1 MAAQPALVPPWPGQ
15 EAGPVLRVY
24 AFLPA
29 SYANGPGRRAVLWLQ
44 GCSLGCPGCF
54 NPETHPLDRGERVP
68 VAEIV
73 ARIAALGDSIQGVTL
88 SGGEPLQQLPALLA
102 LLRRLRAE
110 TSLSTILSTG
120 YRWEEVQAMPGAGAL
135 LACVD
140 VLLAGRYDR
149 AQRLARDLRGSA
161 NKTVHW
167 LTGRYGPADL
177 AAAPPAELILTAGGG
192 LVASGID
199 PLTLP
204 SVPPAGCDRDLE

>member
-1 MAAQPALVPPWPGQ
+1 MGLGQ
-15 EAGPVLRVY
+15 EPDPAMGAHAFLRVH

-54 NPETHPLDRGERVP
+54 NPETHPSTGGDRVP
-68 VAEIV
+68 VAEVVGRIV
-73 ARIAALGDSIQGVTL
+73 ALGGSIQGLTI

-110 TSLSTILSTG
+110 TSLSVILLTG
-120 YRWEEVQAMPGAGAL
+120 YDWEEVQAMPGAGAL

-140 VLLAGRYDR
+140 VLLAGRYDP

-177 AAAPPAELILTAGGG
+177 LAVPAAELILTADGQ
-192 LVASGID
+192 LAASGID
-199 PLTLP
+199 PVTLP
-204 SVPPAGCDRDLE
+204 SAPLDGCDSDLE